1 MDKSN
6 SILRGNPACI
16 VLGVRTRAPYRGLLE
31 EDIALGGGVGRG
43 RASEP
48 MVVVLQSDAWPMP
61 VGEGWVGFPTP
72 VGPSCNPL
80 PEI

>member
-48 MVVVLQSDAWPMP
+48 MVVVLQSDA
-61 VGEGWVGFPTP
+61 
-72 VGPSCNPL
+72 
-80 PEI
+80 